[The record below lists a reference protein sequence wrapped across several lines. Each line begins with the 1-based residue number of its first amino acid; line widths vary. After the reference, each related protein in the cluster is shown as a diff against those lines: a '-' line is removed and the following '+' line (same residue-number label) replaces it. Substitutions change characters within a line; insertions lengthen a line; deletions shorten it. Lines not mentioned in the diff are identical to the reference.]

1 MSKTIVAQTRADFEL
16 LRSMLVDTAEGVGRH
31 LKIDLWFEDDPEIPS
46 PPLDYDQVTAFSL
59 FRTM

>member
-16 LRSMLVDTAEGVGRH
+16 LQSMLVDTTEGVGRRLDVH
-31 LKIDLWFEDDPEIPS
+31 IWFEEDPVIPR
-46 PPLDYDQVTAFSL
+46 PPLDRDEVAAFSL